1 MPHGI
6 VCKKKAKILSFLVFL
21 VGLAI
26 ISYTKT
32 WWPGVLLAVGI
43 PLALKQYLQGR
54 RYDFG
59 ITLFVFLGGFVT
71 VAFDIQWEVIL
82 PVLFIIG
89 GIYILCRDFLEGPLS
104 SEVEK
109 EEDINE
115 EIEEES
121 HKK

>member
-26 ISYTKT
+26 ISYTRT
-32 WWPGVLLAVGI
+32 WWPGVLLAVGV
-43 PLALKQYLQGR
+43 PLAIKQYLQGR